1 MKLLDEQ
8 RADGRTRSTTATAFG
23 GTSAQTLTRFIPDV
37 GVQSYTT
44 SGKNLIQ
51 IDYIT
56 GEYSG
61 IPANVPVYVPYKKLF
76 SLQIVNGAGDIKVS
90 INEDEG
96 DKQTITTVT
105 ANSSFV
111 HGMFTY
117 PTVKRVSVVNADSAN
132 KDSSV
137 QLIWVT

>member
-1 MKLLDEQ
+1 M
-8 RADGRTRSTTATAFG
+8 RSITATAFG
-23 GTSAQTLTRFIPDV
+23 GTSSQTLVTFVEDQ

-51 IDYIT
+51 IDFVS

-76 SLQIVNGAGDIKVS
+76 SLVIANGAGDIKVS

-96 DKQTITTVT
+96 DTQAITTIT
-105 ANSSFV
+105 ANSSFT
-111 HGMFTY
+111 HGMFAF
-117 PTVKRVSVVNADSAN
+117 PTIHNISIINVDANN

-137 QLIWVT
+137 QLIWAS